1 MKQLAGYAAMFDSLS
16 QDLGGFQEVIR
27 RGAFDQTLKSG
38 DARFL
43 WSHSESDPLGRVS
56 AGGLRL
62 STDSTGLRFELDLP
76 NTVMA
81 RDLLDLVER
90 RIITAMSFGF
100 SVPRD
105 GDTWRRAASN
115 GLPLRE
121 LVRIDLKEIS
131 ACAWPAYLST
141 SVTVRTEA
149 SGAQPVAA
157 VPFTSR
163 DLDMK
168 KRRLRLI
175 ELTAA

>member
-1 MKQLAGYAAMFDSLS
+1 
-16 QDLGGFQEVIR
+16 
-27 RGAFDQTLKSG
+27 
-38 DARFL
+38 
-43 WSHSESDPLGRVS
+43 VS
-56 AGGLRL
+56 AGNLRL

-115 GLPLRE
+115 GLPVRE

-131 ACAWPAYLST
+131 ACTWPAYPQT
-141 SVTVRTEA
+141 EVHVRAEA
-149 SGAQPVAA
+149 AA
-157 VPFTSR
+157 VQPAATVPPVTAQRFEV
-163 DLDMK
+163 
-168 KRRLRLI
+168 KRRKLRLL
-175 ELTAA
+175 ELVA